1 MSCINYS
8 PDPKYFIKTYLQMAF
23 NTLPN
28 NMPGKPEPFTLH
40 VPDKE
45 LSEFHELLR
54 LSKIAP
60 ATWWNQHNDGRFG
73 VSREWLIQAK
83 EIWLTTFDWR
93 QHENRINKFPNFK
106 IAIQDPEAGK
116 VEIHFLALFSSRK
129 DAIPF
134 IFLHGFP
141 SSFFELLPMME
152 LLSQKYTPET
162 LPYHIIVPSLPDYG
176 LSGSSSENAEMT
188 LDRAARIMHQLM
200 MDLGFNEG
208 YVAQGGDLGSMLA
221 RIMSAKY
228 DECKAFHRKYSLR
241 IT

>member
-1 MSCINYS
+1 
-8 PDPKYFIKTYLQMAF
+8 MAF
-23 NTLPN
+23 GTLPT
-28 NMPGKPEPFTLH
+28 NMPGKPVSFTLH
-40 VPDKE
+40 IPDKALIE
-45 LSEFHELLR
+45 CHELLK

-60 ATWWNQHNDGRFG
+60 ATWWNQHDNGHFG

-83 EIWLTTFDWR
+83 GTWLTTFNWR

-116 VEIHFLALFSSRK
+116 IEIHFLALFSSRK

-141 SSFFELLPMME
+141 SSFFEFLPVME

-162 LPYHIIVPSLPDYG
+162 LPYHIIVPSLPNYG
-176 LSGSSSENAEMT
+176 LSGGSSENIEMT

-200 MDLGFNEG
+200 MDLGFSKG

-228 DECKAFHRKYSLR
+228 NECKAFHRKSSLTL
-241 IT
+241 ITM